1 MASSTSLSAAPGV
14 RSPHAP
20 RMRSTMQ
27 PSIADSAGD
36 EQVQRSE
43 LIRLD
48 RVTKRFADLLAVDS
62 LSLSVPEGEI
72 FAILGPSGCGKTTT
86 LRLLAGFEEP
96 DAGEVWLAGQRV
108 AGGGD
113 WRPPEKRR
121 FGIVFQDN
129 ALFPHLDVAGNVEF
143 GLRSLSRAQRKAR
156 ALELISLLEL
166 NGLEK
171 RYPHELSGGQQQRVA
186 LARALAPEPLVLLLD
201 EPFSDL
207 DAEMRGGLRMEVREL
222 IKRLGTTAVFVTHDQ
237 EEAFLF
243 ADRIAVMDRGL
254 LQQVGSPEDLYYQPA
269 SRFVADFIGHGNFVP
284 GRVEEGR
291 VISELGSLAVP
302 GLLPEMAG
310 GEVEVLVR
318 PHDIALQS
326 VDSAAVILR
335 VVERRFLGSE
345 VEYVL
350 QLPSGQQITCHLPP
364 ESRLAPGDTV
374 ALRVNGG
381 NLRAFPGSG

>member
-1 MASSTSLSAAPGV
+1 MASSASLTDAPGV
-14 RSPHAP
+14 SRPRTP
-20 RMRSTMQ
+20 RMRSAMQ
-27 PSIADSAGD
+27 PSVADSASD
-36 EQVQRSE
+36 EQVRGRE
-43 LIRLD
+43 LIRLYA
-48 RVTKRFADLLAVDS
+48 VTKRFADLRAVDS
-62 LSLSVPEGEI
+62 LSFSVAEGEI

-96 DAGEVWLAGQRV
+96 DAGEVWLAGERV
-108 AGGGD
+108 AGGD

-143 GLRSLSRAQRKAR
+143 GLRTLSRRQRRAR
-156 ALELISLLEL
+156 ALELVSLLEL
-166 NGLEK
+166 SGLEK

-254 LQQVGSPEDLYYQPA
+254 LQQVGSPEDLYYRPA

-291 VISELGSLAVP
+291 VASELGSLVVP

-310 GEVEVLVR
+310 GDVEVLVR
-318 PHDIALQS
+318 PHDIALQP
-326 VDSAAVILR
+326 VDSGAVVLR

-345 VEYVL
+345 VEYLL
-350 QLPSGQQITCHLPP
+350 QLPSGQEITCHLPP
-364 ESRLAPGDTV
+364 DSQLAPGDRV
-374 ALRVNGG
+374 ALRVNGD
-381 NLRAFPGSG
+381 NLRAFPGA